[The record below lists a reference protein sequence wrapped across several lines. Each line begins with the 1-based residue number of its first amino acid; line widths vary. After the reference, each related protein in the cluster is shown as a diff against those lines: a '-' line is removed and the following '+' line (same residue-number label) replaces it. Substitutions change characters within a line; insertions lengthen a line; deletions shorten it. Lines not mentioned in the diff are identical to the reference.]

1 MSLMNELIAKELAKP
16 FIKEDDKITFRK
28 LPQGGMMIIVDGRKL
43 WFNSIEVLNAKRKL
57 GEVK

>member
-1 MSLMNELIAKELAKP
+1 MDELIAQELAKP

-28 LPQGGMMIIVDGRKL
+28 LPQGGMMIVLSDGRKL
-43 WFNSIEVLNAKRKL
+43 WFNSIEVLNAKRKI